1 MNRGLAFR
9 VSDYKSRI
17 SDKDGRKG
25 GVVAVMHGWRDA
37 ASIARRCAIV
47 LVVLVA
53 TTASSAF
60 ALTQIDFVSDAGDYI
75 GGGQIFSLTPA
86 DGPITATKSGSG
98 VNINFSGLVAGVPTN
113 WSLTFV
119 PIEAMPLVP
128 GNYPSAQ
135 RFPLQSPKRPGL
147 DISGAGRGC
156 NTLTGKF
163 TLYEATF
170 DAGGNVISFGADAE
184 QHCEGATAALHARI
198 RFNSNV
204 PLITSAPQSIP
215 GLPQE
220 VYERT
225 LVTLDGSQSYD
236 PDGQIVAWQW
246 SQTSGPAVLLESPTT
261 AIARFRAPNV
271 PPGGADVQLRL
282 DVADNSGN
290 HAIDVVNV
298 HVFDQHD
305 RRSWLTWR
313 SPPDDYIGQGR
324 PLNFTADD
332 GDATLGTLLFGVPA
346 ADVFFHGDAFNSW
359 TLDFAAPNG
368 AVLLPGAYLSAERFP
383 FQSAGRPGL
392 DVYGSGRG
400 CNTLSGQFTVL
411 EFDSAASPARFGAR
425 FVQSCEGFMPALRGT
440 VLFNAIAPGNP
451 IARITGPT
459 YAPPGTAVTL
469 DGTTSSSTGSTLVSF
484 RWRQR
489 SGLPVASSDPTLPQL
504 TFIVPGSAT
513 TSLRFELEVTDE
525 DGLVDVAEIIVAS
538 AQAVVDV
545 PTLSQTILAILA
557 ATIALS
563 GLLALRSS
571 RVTRSRSSGRAKKR
585 SSRS

>member
-1 MNRGLAFR
+1 VLNVRARHDADNRAR
-9 VSDYKSRI
+9 WWARI
-17 SDKDGRKG
+17 LF
-25 GVVAVMHGWRDA
+25 VI
-37 ASIARRCAIV
+37 ASTVGQGC
-47 LVVLVA
+47 
-53 TTASSAF
+53 F
-60 ALTQIDFVSDAGDYI
+60 ALTQIDFVSDPGDYI
-75 GGGQIFSLTPA
+75 GSGQTFSLTPA
-86 DGPITATKSGSG
+86 NGAIVATRSGSG
-98 VNINFSGLVAGVPTN
+98 IEIRFMGTPPVSPTSY
-113 WSLTFV
+113 WYLDLV
-119 PIEAMPLVP
+119 PIAGTLLLP

-135 RFPLQSPKRPGL
+135 RWPFQSPKRPGL
-147 DISGAGRGC
+147 DISGDGRGC
-156 NTLTGKF
+156 NTLSGKF
-163 TLYEATF
+163 TVYEATF
-170 DAGGNVISFGADAE
+170 DSGGNATAFAADAE
-184 QHCEGATAALHARI
+184 QHCEGAVPALHVRVRI
-198 RFNSNV
+198 NSIV

-236 PDGQIVAWQW
+236 PDGQIVTWQW
-246 SQTSGPAVLLESPTT
+246 SQTSGPAVLLESSTT
-261 AIARFRAPNV
+261 SIARFRAPNV
-271 PPGGADVQLRL
+271 PQGGADVQLRL

-290 HAIDVVNV
+290 HAIDIVNV

-313 SPPDDYIGQGR
+313 SPPGDYIGQGR
-324 PLNFTADD
+324 PLSFTADD
-332 GDATLGTLLFGVPA
+332 GDATLRTLLFGVPA

-368 AVLLPGAYLSAERFP
+368 AVLLPGTYLSAERFP

-425 FVQSCEGFMPALRGT
+425 FVQSCEGFMPPLRGT

-469 DGTTSSSTGSTLVSF
+469 DGTTSSSTESTLVSF
-484 RWRQR
+484 RWRQL
-489 SGLPVASSDPTLPQL
+489 SGLPITTSDPTSAQL
-504 TFIVPGSAT
+504 TFVAPSIASVLP
-513 TSLRFELEVTDE
+513 RFELEVTDE

-538 AQAVVDV
+538 TQAVVDV
-545 PTLSQTILAILA
+545 PTLSQNILAILA
-557 ATIALS
+557 ATIALC

-571 RVTRSRSSGRAKKR
+571 RVTRSRCSGRAKER